1 MGGRKAKASAKK
13 PKSRAAHAKKP
24 KPKPS
29 KAKKAARRASPKPK
43 KTAKRQA
50 KPVKKAA
57 RMKARAA
64 KPKQAKKPA
73 RQMAAKS
80 KIQAQPRLQKR
91 RKNAQ
96 QEIIEESFAP
106 IEKKITGLEVEIVP
120 AILAHARHEFEYK
133 MYSVLPHAKRI
144 QIDIMDG
151 KFVPNTTVGENEKVP
166 LKDSLTV
173 EYHLMVQNP
182 IDYIKLIDNPD
193 AIYIAHVEAQEG
205 PAEVVRF
212 CKSEGYRVGLAINPA
227 TRIEEL
233 DRFIEDI
240 EMVLFM
246 TVVPGFSGQK
256 YMKQVEGKIAEF
268 KKKYPKVPVEVDGG
282 ISEENVE
289 GARQAGANLFAAA
302 SSIFSSGEV
311 KAAME
316 GLYAKASHKG

>member
-1 MGGRKAKASAKK
+1 MGGSKAKARVKK
-13 PKSRAAHAKKP
+13 PKTRATHAKKP
-24 KPKPS
+24 KPKPA
-29 KAKKAARRASPKPK
+29 KAKKKLPKAGAKPK
-43 KTAKRQA
+43 KIA
-50 KPVKKAA
+50 KKAPQKPKPA
-57 RMKARAA
+57 KKSPKQAVKARA
-64 KPKQAKKPA
+64 KPKKAQ
-73 RQMAAKS
+73 
-80 KIQAQPRLQKR
+80 IQAPKKR
-91 RKNAQ
+91 KSAQ
-96 QEIIEESFAP
+96 QEIIEETFAP
-106 IEKKITGLEVEIVP
+106 LEKRITGLEVEIVP

-133 MYSVLPHAKRI
+133 MYSVLPHVRRI

-151 KFVPNTTVGENEKVP
+151 KFVPNTTIGENEKVP
-166 LKDSLTV
+166 LKDNLTV

-193 AIYIAHVEAQEG
+193 AIYIAHVEAAEQG

-227 TRIEEL
+227 TRAEEL

-268 KKKYPKVPVEVDGG
+268 KKKHPRMPVEVDGG
-282 ISEENVE
+282 IGEENVA

-302 SSIFSSGEV
+302 SSIFAKGDC
-311 KAAME
+311 KAAIE
-316 GLYAKASHKG
+316 GLNAKASGKG